1 MKKSDS
7 DFILRAHKV
16 NMLVIIILFFM
27 ICSQFIITRGFSKSI
42 TLTAAGLC
50 ILLLS
55 IGNYFLPIKQ
65 EVKGLIF
72 AILPSFIVI
81 VLFYL
86 DGFTLNKHYIIL
98 VTTGMAALYF
108 KKRIILAYG
117 VFINIALITTFLLN
131 SNGLMGSEN
140 DLMSFIKIITQ
151 LNGLLILLYLLTK
164 WGNDL
169 LESASRKEEEARG
182 LLSRLEETFMAIEEG
197 TSTLDNNIN
206 NFDSKITNIT
216 NASSGILD
224 SIQQMA
230 AAIEEEAGSVNKIN
244 ETMTNS
250 LKGVNQTIHISQ
262 GIVNKS
268 NETSSKVEDGW
279 NKINEVSNRMNLVNA
294 TIGNTTSTVAEL
306 KLSLEKIKILLDD
319 IKNIAG
325 QTNLLALNASIE
337 SARAGEQ
344 GKGFAVVADQ
354 IRKLSEQSKK
364 NLENIHAVTETIF
377 MKAEEASKMSVE
389 GENAAIDGM
398 KIIHEIT
405 AYFDEIRNSNH
416 ETNEELTKS
425 MEEIKRAAE
434 NFIEIQEQIT
444 NMASISEEN
453 SASTQEILSI
463 IEDENSQITN
473 MNASVSQVSDL
484 SKHLKDMIKNSR

>member
-1 MKKSDS
+1 
-7 DFILRAHKV
+7 
-16 NMLVIIILFFM
+16 MLVIIILFFM

-55 IGNYFLPIKQ
+55 IGNYFIPIKQ

-364 NLENIHAVTETIF
+364 NLENINAVTETIF

-389 GENAAIDGM
+389 GENAATDGM

-434 NFIEIQEQIT
+434 NFIEIQGQIT

-473 MNASVSQVSDL
+473 MNASVSEVSDL
-484 SKHLKDMIKNSR
+484 SKHLKDMVKNSR